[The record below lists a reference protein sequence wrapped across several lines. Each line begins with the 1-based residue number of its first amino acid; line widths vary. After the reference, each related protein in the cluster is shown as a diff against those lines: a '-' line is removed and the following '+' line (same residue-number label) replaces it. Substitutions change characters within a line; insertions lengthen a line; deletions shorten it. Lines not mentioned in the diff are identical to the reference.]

1 MQIDPHTSRDEYGP
15 TRLRPRVEL
24 SASALSLSNYQPSL
38 IVRLL
43 RRLGIQAP
51 SR

>member
-1 MQIDPHTSRDEYGP
+1 MQTDPHTSRDEYGP

-24 SASALSLSNYQPSL
+24 SASALALSNYQPSL
-38 IVRLL
+38 IVRIL
-43 RRLGIQAP
+43 RRLGVQVS